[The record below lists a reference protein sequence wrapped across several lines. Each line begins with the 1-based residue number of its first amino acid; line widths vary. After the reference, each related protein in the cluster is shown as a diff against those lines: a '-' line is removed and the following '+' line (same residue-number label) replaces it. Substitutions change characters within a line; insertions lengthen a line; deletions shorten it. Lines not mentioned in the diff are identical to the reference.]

1 MLRLL
6 APLLSAAASGE
17 ITNAVGKAKR
27 SVGFILF
34 IALFGLIGFG
44 FALLAL
50 YIWLSGLYG
59 NLTAAGIIAAAS
71 LVLALAVFVTMK
83 ITESAKRKRQRQRQA
98 IDRDTLLKVAAIAA
112 APGVL
117 SSRSL
122 MMLAVPIAAAAFLL
136 MPKKQDDETESE

>member
-6 APLLSAAASGE
+6 APLLSAAATGE

-34 IALFGLIGFG
+34 ITLFALIGGG

-59 NLTAAGIIAAAS
+59 NLMAAGIIAAAS
-71 LVLALAVFVTMK
+71 FVLALAVFITMK
-83 ITESAKRKRQRQRQA
+83 ITESAKRKRQQQGPT
-98 IDRDTLLKVAAIAA
+98 IDSNTLLKVAAIAA

-136 MPKKQDDETESE
+136 MPKKHDDSSGTE